1 MVVVVLRSTIRVM
14 GALIVEHVMRGVKLV
29 SGVDGHVDLLRI
41 GVMLPLTRPLK
52 HNANLS
58 EYMSFRNT
66 AGVSCTLQ
74 HHDYL
79 W

>member
-29 SGVDGHVDLLRI
+29 SGVDDHVGLLRI

-52 HNANLS
+52 HNANS
-58 EYMSFRNT
+58 EYMSFCNT
-66 AGVSCTLQ
+66 AGASCTLQ